1 MAISGRIPST
11 LDTNK
16 FVPEIFCKQVLQ
28 AVKSQLVALP
38 WIDHSYESE
47 AAKGDTFYV
56 TKTNVVTATEV
67 TIGTEGVVKNPFNT
81 TAATV
86 SISNYYEAPVVID
99 YMSRR
104 QSQVDLLG
112 NARIESAYA
121 IAKQMDYTVCYL
133 FAALSDSTGY
143 GTDGSAVTDDVLIDC
158 VEELDNADIP
168 TENRAWIGDPSV
180 KADLMTIDKFV
191 RSDYFAADAIP
202 TGAFRKDIY
211 GAPFMITNNLRA
223 NTTGNYGAYL
233 HKKALTAIVSE
244 NLTVDLVDQ
253 PLKHQVTINTTS
265 LWGVA
270 EIQDDWGCPLLTR
283 LK

>member
-1 MAISGRIPST
+1 MAISGRIPTT
-11 LDTNK
+11 LDSYK
-16 FVPEIFCKQVLQ
+16 FIPEIFSKQVLQ
-28 AVKSQLVALP
+28 AVKSMLVALP
-38 WIDHSYESE
+38 FIDHSFEAE
-47 AAKGDTFYV
+47 AALGDTFYV
-56 TKTNVVTATEV
+56 TKTNVVVATEV
-67 TIGTEGVVKNPFNT
+67 TVGTEGVIKNPFNT
-81 TAATV
+81 SHVTV
-86 SISNYYEAPVVID
+86 SIDQYWEAPVVID

-112 NARIESAYA
+112 NARTESAYA
-121 IAKQMDYTVCYL
+121 VSQEMDSSVCDL
-133 FAALSDSTGY
+133 FSGLSDDTGY

-168 TENRAWIGDPSV
+168 EANRAWIVDPSV

-211 GAPFMITNNLRA
+211 GAPMLITNNLTA
-223 NTTGNYGAYL
+223 NSTGNYGAYL
-233 HKKALTAIVSE
+233 HKKAITAIVSE
-244 NLTVDLVDQ
+244 NLVSVLVDQ

-265 LWGVA
+265 LWGVK

-283 LK
+283 LA